1 MGVSPNAG
9 KPFHAGEQTI
19 SRREL
24 EVVSRRFW
32 TRAEMRGEVG
42 GSMRTDLLKRY
53 PVVVAT
59 LAALLGTLLMLAAG
73 MGEPARW
80 IASIFALLV
89 ATQLGWGMVKD
100 ILKGHWGIDIL
111 AFTAILATV
120 FVGEWI
126 AALIICLM
134 VSGGEA
140 LEDYAQ
146 QRATRSLS
154 ELMNRVPTRAQ
165 IIDASGSIREVEL
178 AEVVEGDTVM
188 VKPAEILPVDGV
200 LLDAEA
206 EFDESSLTGE
216 SLPVHKLTGEAL
228 MSGAVNG
235 NTAIR
240 MRATASAENSQYA
253 RIVELVKEASESRAP
268 VVRLADRYAVPFT
281 LLAYLIAGCAW
292 WFSGDPV
299 RFAEVLVVATPCPL
313 LIAAPVAFMGGMS
326 RAAKSGVIVKDGGTL
341 ERLAAVKSAAFDKTG
356 TLTRGTPILRAIHVE
371 IGFAKDELLALAAAA
386 EQYSTHV
393 LAASIVAQ
401 ARARGLHIAAVSE
414 ASEAAAN
421 GVSALVEG
429 RRVLVGKPAW
439 VDSKVQGLVRHV
451 PEPGESCVYV
461 GIDGVFAGVMVLA
474 DELRP
479 DALATLEQLRVLG
492 VQEMVM
498 LTGDQQATADHIAKE
513 LGLDIVHAECLPA
526 DKVTKV
532 GELKHRPVLMVGD
545 GINDAPVLAAAE
557 VGIAMGARGSTAAS
571 QSADVVIMTEH
582 ISQVANA
589 VRIGRDTVRIALQSI
604 WLGII
609 FSLVLMLIAATGA
622 LPAVFGALS
631 QEVVDLVAILSALR
645 ALKGS
650 GPLALVQKNAVSEPA
665 AVS

>member
-1 MGVSPNAG
+1 M
-9 KPFHAGEQTI
+9 Q
-19 SRREL
+19 R
-24 EVVSRRFW
+24 
-32 TRAEMRGEVG
+32 MRVEEESG
-42 GSMRTDLLKRY
+42 MRTDLLKRY

-59 LAALLGTLLMLAAG
+59 LAVLLGTLLMLPAG
-73 MGEPARW
+73 LGEIAQW
-80 IASIFALLV
+80 IAGIFASLV
-89 ATQLGWGMVKD
+89 AAQLGWGMVKD

-165 IIDASGSIREVEL
+165 IIDAHGVIREVGL
-178 AEVVEGDTVM
+178 AEVVEGDIVM
-188 VKPAEILPVDGV
+188 VKPSEILPVDGV
-200 LLDAEA
+200 LLEAEA

-216 SLPVHKLTGEAL
+216 SLPVHKLIGEAL

-235 NTAIR
+235 NTAIS

-281 LLAYLIAGCAW
+281 LVAYLIAGIAW

-326 RAAKSGVIVKDGGTL
+326 RAAKNGVIVKDGGTL

-356 TLTRGTPILRAIHVE
+356 TLTRGTPVLRSIQAE
-371 IGFAKDELLALAAAA
+371 NGFAKDELLALAAAA

-401 ARARGLHIAAVSE
+401 ARKRGLRIAAVSE

-421 GVSALVEG
+421 GVSAMVEG
-429 RRVLVGKPAW
+429 KRVLVGKPAW
-439 VDSKVQGLVRHV
+439 VDAHVQGLVRHV
-451 PEPGESCVYV
+451 PGPGESSVYV
-461 GIDGVFAGVMVLA
+461 GIDGVFAGVIVLA
-474 DELRP
+474 DEVRP

-513 LGLDIVHAECLPA
+513 LGLDIVHAECLPE
-526 DKVTKV
+526 DKVVKV
-532 GELKHRPVLMVGD
+532 GKLKHRPVLMVGD

-589 VRIGRDTVRIALQSI
+589 VRIGRDTLRIALQSI

-622 LPAVFGALS
+622 LPAIFGALS

-650 GPLALVQKNAVSEPA
+650 GPLPFAQKTLVSEPA
-665 AVS
+665 KVG